1 MLEVLSACR
10 GLLDTV
16 SFTCAWNVSISE
28 GLAAIG
34 RQHNSELLDVREKL
48 SESARTTGRYGCGT
62 RRLPRSRKCFCRS
75 LATVCTS
82 RGSSRRQYSGHGEWM
97 RRTLVTRTID
107 MAADAIGDIQ
117 SRAGG

>member
-1 MLEVLSACR
+1 MLEVLSASR

-34 RQHNSELLDVREKL
+34 RQHNNELLGVREKV
-48 SESARTTGRYGCGT
+48 SESARTTGRYGYGT
-62 RRLPRSRKCFCRS
+62 RRLPRSRKWFCRP
-75 LATVCTS
+75 LATVCT

-117 SRAGG
+117 SRAD